1 MARTQALGAD
11 SSVRLH
17 EAEFVACAPSLL
29 QLVANHEQVVE
40 AKTGRRGSTCA
51 SHQRLCIQFARQVA
65 PRPYAVRRVRKRD
78 ADALPLRVRRG
89 GSRPAHRPVFPVITA
104 LMPKRTSALAITSLV
119 TGILG
124 WSFLPFV
131 GSIVAIITGHM
142 ARAEIRRNWDSIDGY
157 GLALVGLCL
166 GWAAII
172 LSVLAVLMVLLVFGG
187 LAALLAGAL
196 ASA

>member
-1 MARTQALGAD
+1 
-11 SSVRLH
+11 
-17 EAEFVACAPSLL
+17 
-29 QLVANHEQVVE
+29 
-40 AKTGRRGSTCA
+40 
-51 SHQRLCIQFARQVA
+51 
-65 PRPYAVRRVRKRD
+65 
-78 ADALPLRVRRG
+78 
-89 GSRPAHRPVFPVITA
+89 
-104 LMPKRTSALAITSLV
+104 MPKRTSALAITSLV

-124 WSFLPFV
+124 WSLLPVV

-166 GWAAII
+166 GWVSII
-172 LSVLAVLMVLLVFGG
+172 LSVLAVLVVLLVFGG

>member
-1 MARTQALGAD
+1 M
-11 SSVRLH
+11 
-17 EAEFVACAPSLL
+17 
-29 QLVANHEQVVE
+29 
-40 AKTGRRGSTCA
+40 RR
-51 SHQRLCIQFARQVA
+51 
-65 PRPYAVRRVRKRD
+65 RD
-78 ADALPLRVRRG
+78 ADALPLRVRLG

-187 LAALLAGAL
+187 LAARKVPTPPGHGARAATATSPRAGCAL
-196 ASA
+196 PPEAEVA